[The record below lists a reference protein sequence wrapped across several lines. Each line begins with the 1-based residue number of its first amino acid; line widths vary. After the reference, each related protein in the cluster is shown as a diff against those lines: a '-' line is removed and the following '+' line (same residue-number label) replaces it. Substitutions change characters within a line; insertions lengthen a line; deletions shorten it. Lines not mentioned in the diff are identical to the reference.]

1 MFSIFGFY
9 KFKKLNNLKKNKSIL
24 QLYMS
29 KHQAKGAVIIA
40 KEGINGTI
48 SGKKKNL
55 IKVRKKIHTIFQ
67 IKSFDNENNSVSKFQ
82 PFHKPKVKIKKEV
95 VPIGLKLIKKIKQKN
110 QYVEPEKWNK
120 IVKAKETFLIDAR
133 KPFEHKVGTFK
144 NAVSPNVKH
153 FRDFPNY
160 LKKIKKKN
168 QYVEPEKWNKIVK
181 TKETFLIDVRKPF
194 EYKVGT
200 FKNAI
205 NPNVRHFRDF
215 PNYLKKIKK
224 NHPVA
229 MFCTGGI
236 RCEKASV
243 FLQNKGF
250 KKVYQLKG
258 GILNYLEKIKKEKSL
273 WNGECFV
280 FDNRISVKH
289 KLKQGTYSIC
299 GGCRTP
305 VSTLEK
311 KSKKYEAGVSCSNCH
326 DNLSKNQKER
336 FRMRQKQ
343 ISLAKQLGKK
353 HTFQKE
359 FK

>member
-24 QLYMS
+24 QLHMS
-29 KHQAKGAVIIA
+29 KHQVNGAVILA

-55 IKVRKKIHTIFQ
+55 IIVKKKICTIFQ

-95 VPIGLKLIKKIKQKN
+95 VPIGLKLNKKIKQKN

-120 IVKAKETFLIDAR
+120 IVKAKETFLIDVR

-144 NAVSPNVKH
+144 NAV
-153 FRDFPNY
+153 
-160 LKKIKKKN
+160 
-168 QYVEPEKWNKIVK
+168 
-181 TKETFLIDVRKPF
+181 
-194 EYKVGT
+194 
-200 FKNAI
+200 

-273 WNGECFV
+273 WKGECFV

-289 KLKQGTYSIC
+289 KLKQGTYSMC

-326 DNLSKNQKER
+326 DSLTKNQKER

>member
-1 MFSIFGFY
+1 MAKY
-9 KFKKLNNLKKNKSIL
+9 
-24 QLYMS
+24 QV
-29 KHQAKGAVIIA
+29 KGAVILA
-40 KEGINGTI
+40 NEGINGTI
-48 SGKKKNL
+48 SGMKKNL
-55 IKVRKKIHTIFQ
+55 IKVKKKICIIFQ

-95 VPIGLKLIKKIKQKN
+95 VPIGLQLNRKIKKKN

-133 KPFEHKVGTFK
+133 KPFEHKVGSFK
-144 NAVSPNVKH
+144 NAV
-153 FRDFPNY
+153 
-160 LKKIKKKN
+160 
-168 QYVEPEKWNKIVK
+168 
-181 TKETFLIDVRKPF
+181 
-194 EYKVGT
+194 
-200 FKNAI
+200 

-224 NHPVA
+224 NHTVA

-273 WNGECFV
+273 WKGECFV

-289 KLKQGTYSIC
+289 KLKQGTYSMC

-305 VSTLEK
+305 VSSLEK
-311 KSKKYEAGVSCSNCH
+311 KSKKYEAGVSCLNCH
-326 DNLSKNQKER
+326 DSLTKNQKER